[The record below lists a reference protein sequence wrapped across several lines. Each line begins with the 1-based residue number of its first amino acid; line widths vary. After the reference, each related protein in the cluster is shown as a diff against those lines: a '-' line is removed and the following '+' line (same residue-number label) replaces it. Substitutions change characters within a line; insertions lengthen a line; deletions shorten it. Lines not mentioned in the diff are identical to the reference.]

1 MKEPVE
7 ITDDDL
13 EEGIRIVEENMRWY
27 GEHPWRTPLLHG
39 ISFLIDRLERWYTHI
54 RKAP

>member
-1 MKEPVE
+1 MEHE
-7 ITDDDL
+7 DDDL
-13 EEGIRIVEENMRWY
+13 EEGRRVIEENIRWY

-39 ISFLIDRLERWYTHI
+39 ISFLIDRLERLYRHI